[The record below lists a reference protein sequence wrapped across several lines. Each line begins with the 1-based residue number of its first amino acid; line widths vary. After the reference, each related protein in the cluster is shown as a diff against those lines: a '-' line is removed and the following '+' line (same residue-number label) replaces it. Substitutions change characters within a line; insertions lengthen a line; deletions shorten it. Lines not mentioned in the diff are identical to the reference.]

1 MGVTLAKNDKVNLS
15 KSSSGLKRVFM
26 GLGWDVVKKKGGF
39 LGGMFGGGDGGDI
52 DLDASCLMFDSNKA
66 LVDTVWFRKLRSSD
80 GSIVHNGDNLTGD
93 GDGDDEVIDVDLTKV
108 PSNVQSLV
116 FVITSFRGQ
125 TFEKVESA
133 FCRIVNA
140 ENKSEL
146 AKYNLSGKNAYT
158 GQVMAKLYRENGEW
172 MMHAIGEPGNGST
185 QNELMP
191 LAQRFL

>member
-26 GLGWDVVKKKGGF
+26 GLGWDVVKKKSGF
-39 LGGMFGGGDGGDI
+39 FSNIFGSEGDGDI
-52 DLDASCLMFDSNKA
+52 DLDASCLMFDSNKS

-140 ENKSEL
+140 DNEVEL

-185 QNELMP
+185 QSELLP
-191 LAQRFL
+191 LALRYL